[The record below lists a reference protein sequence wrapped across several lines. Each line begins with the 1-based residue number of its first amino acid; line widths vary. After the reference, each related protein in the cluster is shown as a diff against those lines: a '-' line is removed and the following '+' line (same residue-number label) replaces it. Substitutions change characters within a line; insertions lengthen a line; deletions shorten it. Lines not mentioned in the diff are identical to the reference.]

1 MGLFGSNKKQ
11 SAADE
16 QITRHMTPGERKQ
29 YERIVRRIAKVE
41 RDPEWTFSPRKQEM
55 WWKLQEAKDAVSEPA
70 AARASAERKAR
81 LDEVNEEAR
90 QSREASD

>member
-1 MGLFGSNKKQ
+1 
-11 SAADE
+11 
-16 QITRHMTPGERKQ
+16 
-29 YERIVRRIAKVE
+29 
-41 RDPEWTFSPRKQEM
+41 
-55 WWKLQEAKDAVSEPA
+55 VSEPA